1 MLTALPLI
9 TFLVSLFTFH
19 NLQPKEHIRRLFLWC
34 AVSWG
39 VCAIFSVELLSLV
52 DGVTT
57 TNLAT
62 IWLIPLLLLVLFLF
76 RLVCKGHRL
85 SMPRF
90 EKPQS
95 WAEIGL
101 WFGISV
107 VLFLTALVAWKSPPQ
122 TWDSLNYH
130 MSRVAHWSQQSAV
143 RHYPTG
149 IEVQNNM
156 APGAEILV
164 LQTYVLSASDD
175 WVNFIQWFAMLGS
188 TIGVTW
194 LAAQL
199 GVGRLGQALAAVF
212 AVSIPI
218 GIAEATSTMT
228 DYVVAFWLVCV
239 AAEGLCVIRD
249 EVSDIGLVM
258 LASSAGLAILTKPT
272 AFAFLL
278 PFAILV
284 GWHLIR
290 NLPYRRV
297 VRFAVMGFLIVLL
310 LNLGH
315 FSRNT
320 EIYGNPIGPDD
331 RFDQHANQLLSLRG
345 LVSNFVR
352 NTAMHL
358 QTPSPHV
365 NKAIALGVQWLH
377 EGLDLDVNDV
387 RTTAAGRFKVT
398 VPRMNEN
405 SAGNPLHASVILV
418 VFGMILWRRKSL
430 NTRLI
435 VFAGALFASALVF
448 SFLFK
453 WLIFGTRLQLP
464 FFVLSAPLVGGIFGY
479 DSKKRLAP
487 IIGFFLLIAS
497 LPWLLSI
504 DSRPIIPSE
513 GRTLVDSIFE
523 ESRMN
528 LLFANGNY
536 LLEPARDMIIKISE
550 AECLEIGLMLAGN
563 SLEYP
568 FWTLLG
574 APQDDLHLEWIV
586 EGTYSSVL
594 ASEDFEPCAII
605 CENCSFADQTFRG
618 LTLVHERAPYSLY
631 LRK

>member
-1 MLTALPLI
+1 MHTALPLI
-9 TFLVSLFTFH
+9 TFLVCLFTFH
-19 NLQPKEHIRRLFLWC
+19 NLQRKEDIRRLFLWC

-39 VCAIFSVELLSLV
+39 VYAVFSVELLSLV
-52 DGVTT
+52 NGVTSI
-57 TNLAT
+57 NLTA
-62 IWLIPLLLLVLFLF
+62 IWLVPLLLLVFFLY
-76 RLVCKGHRL
+76 RLMRKGHRF

-101 WFGISV
+101 WFGIGV

-130 MSRVAHWSQQSAV
+130 MSRVAHWAQQSAL

-175 WVNFIQWFAMLGS
+175 WVNFIQWFAMLAS

-199 GVGRLGQALAAVF
+199 GVGRLGQVLAAVF
-212 AVSIPI
+212 TVSIPI

-249 EVSDIGLVM
+249 EVSNIGLLM
-258 LASSAGLAILTKPT
+258 LASSSGLAILTKPT
-272 AFAFLL
+272 AYAFLL
-278 PFAILV
+278 PFPILV

-290 NLPYRRV
+290 NLPYGPV
-297 VRFAVMGFLIVLL
+297 VRYAVMGFIIALL

-345 LVSNFVR
+345 MVSNFVR

-405 SAGNPLHASVILV
+405 SAGNPLHAFLILV
-418 VFGMILWRRKSL
+418 VFGVILWRRKSL
-430 NTRLI
+430 NSRLI
-435 VFAGALFASALVF
+435 EFAGTLFASALVF

-453 WLIFGTRLQLP
+453 
-464 FFVLSAPLVGGIFGY
+464 
-479 DSKKRLAP
+479 
-487 IIGFFLLIAS
+487 
-497 LPWLLSI
+497 
-504 DSRPIIPSE
+504 
-513 GRTLVDSIFE
+513 
-523 ESRMN
+523 
-528 LLFANGNY
+528 
-536 LLEPARDMIIKISE
+536 
-550 AECLEIGLMLAGN
+550 
-563 SLEYP
+563 
-568 FWTLLG
+568 
-574 APQDDLHLEWIV
+574 
-586 EGTYSSVL
+586 
-594 ASEDFEPCAII
+594 
-605 CENCSFADQTFRG
+605 
-618 LTLVHERAPYSLY
+618 
-631 LRK
+631 